1 MNPKIEKLNR
11 DIEKTEAKIAEL
23 QDKLRDLKKQKTEL
37 ENNELI
43 SLCRDNGI
51 SPADLAA
58 YLREKEKSRKADE
71 TEGNYED

>member
-1 MNPKIEKLNR
+1 MNPKIDKLNR
-11 DIEKTEAKIAEL
+11 DIEKTETKIAEL

-37 ENNELI
+37 ENNELV

>member
-11 DIEKTEAKIAEL
+11 DIEKTETKIAEL

-37 ENNELI
+37 ENNELV

-71 TEGNYED
+71 TGGNYED

>member
-37 ENNELI
+37 ENNELV

-71 TEGNYED
+71 TEDNYED

>member
-23 QDKLRDLKKQKTEL
+23 QDKMRDLKKQKTEL
-37 ENNELI
+37 ENNELV

>member
-11 DIEKTEAKIAEL
+11 DIEKTEAQIAEL

-37 ENNELI
+37 ENNELV

-71 TEGNYED
+71 TGGNYED

>member
-1 MNPKIEKLNR
+1 MSPKIEKLNR

-37 ENNELI
+37 ENNELV

>member
-37 ENNELI
+37 ENNELV

-71 TEGNYED
+71 TGGNYED

>member
-1 MNPKIEKLNR
+1 MEKSGTTVTHTGV
-11 DIEKTEAKIAEL
+11 KAGKIAEL

-37 ENNELI
+37 ENNELV

>member
-11 DIEKTEAKIAEL
+11 DIEKTETKIAEL

-37 ENNELI
+37 ENNELV

>member
-11 DIEKTEAKIAEL
+11 DIEKTETKIAEL
-23 QDKLRDLKKQKTEL
+23 QEKLGDLKKQKTEL

-58 YLREKEKSRKADE
+58 YLQKKEKSRKADE
-71 TEGNYED
+71 TEDEYEG

>member
-37 ENNELI
+37 ENNELV